1 MKNRIIIKVGTKV
14 LSTKEGRLDGVL
26 IKHLTAQISKIKKK
40 GYEVILVTSGAM
52 GSGRSLI
59 KPKKDAPVVEKQVLA
74 AVGQVKLM
82 STYFDAFAQHGL
94 ICAQVLVTKED
105 FRDKK
110 HYLNMKNCFENLLR
124 SGAVPVVN
132 ENDVVATS
140 ELLFTD
146 NDELTGLIASQLK
159 ADKVIFLTSVDGF
172 FISEKRKNDVV
183 HEIKT
188 KDIGLYERYIS
199 SSKTSAGRGGMTSKF
214 IVSRKLALKGIT
226 VWIVNGKR
234 KNILADILSG
244 KQIGTKFSPRKK

>member
-26 IKHLTAQISKIKKK
+26 IKHLTAQISKIKNK

-59 KPKKDAPVVEKQVLA
+59 KPRKDSPVVEKQVLA

-82 STYFDAFAQHGL
+82 STYFDAFARHHL
-94 ICAQVLVTKED
+94 VCAQVLVTKED

-159 ADKVIFLTSVDGF
+159 APKVIFLTSVDGF
-172 FISEKRKNDVV
+172 LISEKRKNNVV
-183 HEIKT
+183 REIEF
-188 KDIGLYERYIS
+188 KDIGLYKKYIS
-199 SSKTSAGRGGMTSKF
+199 SSKTGAGRGGMTSKF
-214 IVSRKLALKGIT
+214 IVSRKLVLKGTT
-226 VWIVNGKR
+226 VWIANGKR
-234 KNILADILSG
+234 KNILIDILSG
-244 KQIGTKFSPRKK
+244 KNTGTKFIPRKK

>member
-59 KPKKDAPVVEKQVLA
+59 KPKKDTPVVEKQVLA

-82 STYFDAFAQHGL
+82 STYFDAFAQHDL

-159 ADKVIFLTSVDGF
+159 ANQVIFLTSVDGF
-172 FISEKRKNDVV
+172 LISKNGKDQIVNK
-183 HEIKT
+183 IYA
-188 KDIGLYERYIS
+188 KDIDSFKKHIS
-199 SSKTSAGRGGMTSKF
+199 SGKTGDGRGGMTSKF
-214 IVSRKLALKGIT
+214 IASRKLALKGTT
-226 VWIVNGKR
+226 VWIANGKR
-234 KNILADILSG
+234 KNILTDILSG
-244 KQIGTKFSPRKK
+244 KNIGTKFIPR

>member
-82 STYFDAFAQHGL
+82 CTYFDAFAQHGL

-159 ADKVIFLTSVDGF
+159 APKVIFLTSVDGF
-172 FISEKRKNDVV
+172 LISEKRKNDVIS
-183 HEIKT
+183 EIEF
-188 KDIGLYERYIS
+188 KDIGLYKRYIS
-199 SSKTSAGRGGMTSKF
+199 SIKTGAGRGGMTSKF
-214 IVSRKLALKGIT
+214 IVSKKLALEGTT
-226 VWIVNGKR
+226 VWIANGKR
-234 KNILADILSG
+234 KNILTDILSG
-244 KQIGTKFSPRKK
+244 KNTGTKFIPRKK

>member
-1 MKNRIIIKVGTKV
+1 MKKRIIIKVGTKV
-14 LSTKEGRLDGVL
+14 LTTMEGRLDVAVVKRL
-26 IKHLTAQISKIKKK
+26 AAQIGAIKKK
-40 GYEVILVTSGAM
+40 GNEVILVTSGAM

-59 KPKKDAPVVEKQVLA
+59 KPKKDSPVIEKQVLA

-82 STYFDAFAQHGL
+82 STYFDAFARHDL

-159 ADKVIFLTSVDGF
+159 ADKVILLTSVDGF
-172 FISEKRKNDVV
+172 LASDGKDGKSRVI

-188 KDIGLYERYIS
+188 KNIGSYKKHVS
-199 SSKTSAGRGGMTSKF
+199 SDKSDGGRGGMTSKF
-214 IVSRKLALKGIT
+214 AVAKKLALEGIA
-226 VWIVNGKR
+226 VHIGNGKK
-234 KNILADILSG
+234 KNIILDMLSG
-244 KQIGTKFSPRKK
+244 KRVGTKFYSK